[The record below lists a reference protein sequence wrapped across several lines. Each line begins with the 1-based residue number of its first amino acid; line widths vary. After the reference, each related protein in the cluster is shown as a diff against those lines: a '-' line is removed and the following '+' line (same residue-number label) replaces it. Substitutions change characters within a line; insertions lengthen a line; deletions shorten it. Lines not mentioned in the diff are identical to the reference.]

1 MVTHRPPGIQRS
13 LSELS
18 SQIKN
23 VSPVKR
29 RRRDKTEKRENKF
42 EPWYMKYAPKSS
54 NEVAVHKKKLE
65 DVSRLFTSML
75 SGRDQTRIMLLTGP
89 SGSSKST
96 LVSQLAKELLPRYRI
111 GSSNARESQSSER
124 CEDIVEYTQ
133 LGNFQDFLDEAKYR
147 TGRNLS
153 MVLVEDLPNVFH
165 TDTRIA
171 FQKAL
176 LKWLYSPEELLPPLV
191 ICLTEC
197 ELENESSNG
206 YGVDYSFTAESVL
219 GKELLSH
226 PKLTRIKFNPI
237 NTTLMKKH
245 LKNVCM
251 ANRAFMSQRGRWPQ
265 KDLVVQQLASM
276 TGDIRSAIANLQY
289 WATSSGDVP
298 FTTREQSLTYFH
310 IIGKAL
316 YGSHA
321 CSDHEMVNSLM
332 LNSKSHLSND
342 NFRLGL
348 PKNYW
353 LVNGGNFGIRTA
365 FSVIDGLSQSDLA
378 GPLLESLEFAVRKV
392 RHEFNTVDKT
402 HASHSKPMFPRD
414 WRIRQR
420 QREFEVHC
428 EDYTNVEFY
437 KYNNSCSKKDLCL
450 LLGYYGPLIRA
461 KRNYKRN
468 SLKHY
473 ASNLP
478 PKAQENIMDQNNDIT
493 VVDPS
498 IDVLERIGGAIN
510 AVDGVQD
517 VVCTEDREK
526 LTKHSLEHLKQLRDG
541 KLKKLE
547 MFQVIEEPE
556 ADAEVLQD
564 LIEDTDVE
572 EDDDSLYELL
582 SQKRTTVNESLSD
595 SDLEGL

>member
-18 SQIKN
+18 SQIKS

-29 RRRDKTEKRENKF
+29 RRRDKTEKRENQF

-111 GSSNARESQSSER
+111 GSFDTREPQSFER

-133 LGNFQDFLDEAKYR
+133 LGNFQDFLGEAKYR

-176 LKWLYSPEELLPPLV
+176 LQWLYSPEELLPPLV
-191 ICLTEC
+191 VCLTEC

-245 LKNVCM
+245 LKNICM
-251 ANRAFMSQRGRWPQ
+251 ANRAFMTQRGRWPQ

-289 WATSSGDVP
+289 WATSSGGVP

-316 YGSHA
+316 HGSHA
-321 CSDHEMVNSLM
+321 CSDHEMVNSLI
-332 LNSKSHLSND
+332 LNSKTHLSND

-348 PKNYW
+348 LENYC
-353 LVNGGNFGIRTA
+353 LVNGGNFGIGTA
-365 FSVIDGLSQSDLA
+365 SSVIDGLSQSDLA
-378 GPLLESLEFAVRKV
+378 GPMLESLEYAVRKV
-392 RHEFNTVDKT
+392 RHEFNALEKT
-402 HASHSKPMFPRD
+402 HTSHSKPMFPRD

-428 EDYTNVEFY
+428 EDYANVEFY
-437 KYNNSCSKKDLCL
+437 KYRNSCSKKDLCL
-450 LLGYYGPLIRA
+450 LLAYYGPLIRTR
-461 KRNYKRN
+461 RNYKRN

-478 PKAQENIMDQNNDIT
+478 PKVQETIVSQNNDIT
-493 VVDPS
+493 IVDPS

-510 AVDGVQD
+510 AVDGVED
-517 VVCTEDREK
+517 VLYTDDREK

-541 KLKKLE
+541 KLKTLE
-547 MFQVIEEPE
+547 MFQAIEEPE

-564 LIEDTDVE
+564 LIEETDVE
-572 EDDDSLYELL
+572 EDDDSLYDLL